1 KLFLKIMLIPFIFLI
16 TNCANNKTVENSKP
30 VIIKEEKKTVIE
42 KKSCK
47 EKSRVRT
54 ADETFIQFRH
64 DVSEVDN
71 YKKVAFEW
79 CEKFSKIAI
88 SGKLKCG
95 SCCDASYFC
104 K

>member
-1 KLFLKIMLIPFIFLI
+1 M
-16 TNCANNKTVENSKP
+16 
-30 VIIKEEKKTVIE
+30 
-42 KKSCK
+42 
-47 EKSRVRT
+47 RT